1 MFDIDR
7 WQEIINT
14 LRTNKL
20 RTALTALGVFWG
32 IFMLLLMLGFG
43 NGLQHGVQKNM
54 SGFATNSVYVWG
66 QRTSIPHKGMQPG
79 RRVSYNNGD
88 VDAIRSKID
97 GIRYLAPRNSLGGW
111 RSSSS
116 VVRGLRTGGFTVM
129 GDYPDIQHIQPM
141 RLPMGRFLNELDMK
155 DSRKV
160 AVIGTTVYDELFE
173 RGEEP
178 LGEYIRINGVYFQ
191 VVGVFK
197 PRQTGDNGERQAQTI
212 FIPFTAFQQSFNV
225 GDKVGWFAI
234 NAEPTH
240 SASKIEQQ
248 VREILAERHSISPND
263 RQAIGSF
270 NAEEEFG
277 KITTMFLGIKF
288 FIWFVGVFTLLAG
301 VIGVSNIM
309 LIVVKERTK
318 EIGIR
323 KAIGAT
329 PLSVVTLVIQEA
341 VVLTTMAGYLGV
353 VAAVGLLELMST
365 VFGSDGLLAAPQV
378 DLSVALIAAA
388 ILIVSGAAAGI
399 IPAYHAARIN
409 PVEALRAE

>member
-1 MFDIDR
+1 MFDADR
-7 WQEIINT
+7 WQEIIAT

-43 NGLQHGVQKNM
+43 NGLEHGVQKNM
-54 SGFATNSVYVWG
+54 SGFATNSVYIWG
-66 QRTSIPHKGMQPG
+66 QRTSIPYKGMQPG
-79 RRVSYNNGD
+79 RHVSYNNGD
-88 VDAIRSKID
+88 VEAIRANID
-97 GIRYLAPRNSLGGW
+97 GIKYLAPRNRLGGW
-111 RSSSS
+111 RGSNS
-116 VVRGLRTGGFTVM
+116 VVRGLRTGAFGVM
-129 GDYPDIQHIQPM
+129 GDYPDIRYIQPM
-141 RLPMGRFLNELDMK
+141 RMVRGRFLNELDLERR
-155 DSRKV
+155 RKV
-160 AVIGTTVYDELFE
+160 AVIGSTVYDELFE
-173 RGEEP
+173 RGEQP
-178 LGEYIRINGVYFQ
+178 IGEYIRINGVYFQ
-191 VVGVFK
+191 VIGVFK
-197 PRQTGDNGERQAQTI
+197 PRQTGDDGDRQSQTI
-212 FIPFTAFQQSFNV
+212 FIPFTAFQQAFNI
-225 GDKVGWFAI
+225 GDRVGWFAI
-234 NAEPTH
+234 NAKSSY
-240 SASKIEQQ
+240 SASKVEDQ
-248 VREILAERHSISPND
+248 VRALLAERHKISPKD

-277 KITTMFLGIKF
+277 KVTTLFMAIRF

-329 PLSVVTLVIQEA
+329 PLSIVTLVIQEA
-341 VVLTTMAGYLGV
+341 VVLTTLAGYLGV
-353 VAAVGLLELMST
+353 VAAVGFLEGLGS
-365 VFGSDGLLAAPQV
+365 VFGSDGILAAPQV
-378 DLSVALIAAA
+378 DLSVALIATA